1 MKIQQKT
8 ALPDSLA
15 TQLNELGK
23 LLTRL
28 RTARRMTQ
36 SAAAER
42 VGVSRNTLSRIE
54 NGDPSIAV
62 GQIVRYLDAL
72 GRMDLIERL
81 VADASDPAVTQ
92 LEARE
97 KTRRARPLSEKEKAR
112 YDF

>member
-1 MKIQQKT
+1 MKIQQKS
-8 ALPDSLA
+8 ALSDAMA
-15 TQLNELGK
+15 TQLRDLGK

-72 GRMDLIERL
+72 GRIDLLTRL
-81 VADASDPAVTQ
+81 IADANDPAIAQ
-92 LEARE
+92 LEAKE
-97 KTRRARPLSEKEKAR
+97 QTRRARPLSEKEQAR

>member
-1 MKIQQKT
+1 MKIQQKS
-8 ALPDSLA
+8 ALSDSLA
-15 TQLNELGK
+15 AQLDELGK
-23 LLTRL
+23 MLTRM

-36 SAAAER
+36 AAAAER

-72 GRMDLIERL
+72 GRVDLIERL
-81 VADASDPAVTQ
+81 IADVTDPAVTR
-92 LEARE
+92 LTARE
-97 KTRRARPLSEKEKAR
+97 QTQRARPLSDKEKSK

>member
-1 MKIQQKT
+1 MKIRQKS
-8 ALPDSLA
+8 ALPAALA
-15 TQLNELGK
+15 TQLGDLGQA
-23 LLTRL
+23 LTRM

-36 SAAAER
+36 ATAAER

-72 GRMDLIERL
+72 GRTDLIERL
-81 VADASDPAVTQ
+81 VADIADPAVTR
-92 LEARE
+92 LTARE
-97 KTRRARPLSEKEKAR
+97 QTQRARPLSDKEKSK